1 MDQAFFQRLL
11 ETFRVEA
18 DEHLMNITNGLLE
31 LEQTHG
37 DAERASLLETT
48 YREAHSLKGA
58 ARAVGI
64 SEIESICQTVESAFA
79 ALKQGQL
86 ESHKELYDLLH
97 EGVDLIS
104 GFLRAQDDAKKMDLS
119 LSIEDLTKDL
129 SEYLILNVD
138 DSIDKIK
145 KKLPIESTAEQ
156 PPQVI
161 IPASAPVPERSL
173 HERQAPEHKKQARVF
188 EQSVSDTVRI
198 STAKIDELFVKT
210 QEIIYTK
217 LSMEQIQSEL
227 SWIELML
234 TSLTDKYRITRFE
247 FERTFPQHLD
257 HLNRLLGP
265 HQDML
270 NELSRKVKYL
280 TKESRKGLRQ
290 SSNNIE
296 NLIDNIK
303 EVLLLP
309 FSHLTAGFPKLVRD
323 LGRDLKKDVDIII
336 NGADTQCDKRILE
349 ELKDPFIHLLRN
361 SIDHGIEKPDLRIKH
376 KKPVQG
382 SITITI
388 QSSEGGKVIITV
400 EDDGDGV
407 DVDKLKRSILSKQIM
422 EPQRLSYLT
431 EPELL
436 NMIFYSDVSTAET
449 ISDISG
455 RGLGMAIV
463 KEKIEKLDG
472 TIRVESVR
480 HKGVKF
486 TISLPVY
493 LASLRGIVLRCNE
506 SVFAIPTVRIS
517 RIIRINRSNV
527 KSVGNKETVNIEGY
541 PVALVGLADLLGIR
555 GTKSSGNP
563 KFLTC
568 LYVKSGEKRVAFM
581 VDEIID
587 EREII
592 IKPFNPQLSR
602 VKNFS
607 GATLLANGKIVPVLN
622 VFDLIASVE
631 KETKSLPPASKEKVV
646 TEKKILVVDD
656 SITSRMLVKDIL
668 ESFGYIVKAAF
679 DGLDAFT
686 TLQIEQ
692 FDLVVSDVEMPRM
705 NGFELAQNVRKDSR
719 LRNLPIILVTSLAK
733 PEDRE
738 RGIQAGANAYIVKSS
753 FDQSALLDT
762 IERLI

>member
-1 MDQAFFQRLL
+1 MDQAFFKRLL

-31 LEQTHG
+31 LEQING
-37 DAERASLLETT
+37 EKECAALLETT

-64 SEIESICQTVESAFA
+64 SEIETICQTVESAFA
-79 ALKQGQL
+79 ALKQSQL
-86 ESHKELYDLLH
+86 EVNKELFNLLH

-104 GFLRAQDDAKKMDLS
+104 GFLRAKDDSAKMEIS
-119 LSIEDLTKDL
+119 LGIEDLTKDL

-145 KKLPIESTAEQ
+145 KKI
-156 PPQVI
+156 PQEPFR
-161 IPASAPVPERSL
+161 PAPAKVDISAPVPERVL
-173 HERQAPEHKKQARVF
+173 HEKQAPEHKKNQRVI
-188 EQSVSDTVRI
+188 EAGISDTVRI

-227 SWIELML
+227 SWIEMML

-247 FERTFPQHLD
+247 FERTFPQHLN

-270 NELSRKVKYL
+270 NDLSRKVKFL

-296 NLIDNIK
+296 NLIENIK

-309 FSHLTAGFPKLVRD
+309 FTHLTAGFPKLVRD
-323 LGRDLKKDVDIII
+323 LSRDLKKDVDIVIS
-336 NGADTQCDKRILE
+336 GADTQCDKRILE

-361 SIDHGIEKPDLRIKH
+361 CIDHGIEKPDIRIKH
-376 KKPVQG
+376 QKPVQG
-382 SITITI
+382 SITISI

-400 EDDGDGV
+400 EDDGDGI
-407 DVDKLKRSILSKQIM
+407 DIEKLKKSILSKQIM

-431 EPELL
+431 DPELL

-517 RIIRINRSNV
+517 RIIRINRSNI

-541 PVALVGLADLLGIR
+541 PVALVDLADLLGIR
-555 GTKSSGNP
+555 GAKNSGNP
-563 KFLTC
+563 KYLTC
-568 LYVKSGEKRVAFM
+568 LYVKSGEKRVAFR
-581 VDEIID
+581 VDEIVD

-592 IKPFNPQLSR
+592 IKPFNAQLSR

-631 KETKSLPPASKEKVV
+631 KENKAIPRSSEEKNI

-668 ESFGYIVKAAF
+668 ESFGYRVKAAF

-686 TLQIEQ
+686 TLQLEP

-705 NGFELAQNVRKDSR
+705 NGFELAQNIRKDTK
-719 LRNLPIILVTSLAK
+719 LRNLPVILVTSLAK

>member
-1 MDQAFFQRLL
+1 MDQAFYQRLL

-31 LEQTHG
+31 LEQLHG
-37 DAERASLLETT
+37 EEERASLLETT

-64 SEIESICQTVESAFA
+64 SEIETICQTVESAFS

-86 ESHKELYDLLH
+86 ESAKELFDLLH

-104 GFLRAQDDAKKMDLS
+104 GFLRAKDDAGKMEVS
-119 LSIEDLTKDL
+119 LNIEDLTKDL
-129 SEYLILNVD
+129 SEYLVLNID
-138 DSIDKIK
+138 DSIDKLK
-145 KKLPIESTAEQ
+145 KKLPADISHEQ
-156 PPQVI
+156 PPAEE
-161 IPASAPVPERSL
+161 IPPAAVKERVL
-173 HERQAPEHKKQARVF
+173 HDRQAPEHKKLQRAA

-217 LSMEQIQSEL
+217 LSMEQIQNEL
-227 SWIELML
+227 SWIEMML

-257 HLNRLLGP
+257 NLNRLLGP

-270 NELSRKVKYL
+270 NDLSRKVKYL
-280 TKESRKGLRQ
+280 SKESRKGLRQ

-323 LGRDLKKDVDIII
+323 LGRDLKKDVDIVI

-361 SIDHGIEKPDLRIKH
+361 SIDHGIEKPDLRVKH

-382 SITITI
+382 KITISI

-400 EDDGDGV
+400 EDDGDGI
-407 DVDKLKRSILSKQIM
+407 DIEKLKRSILAKQIM

-436 NMIFYSDVSTAET
+436 NMIFYSDVSTADT

-472 TIRVESVR
+472 SIRVESVR
-480 HKGVKF
+480 QKGVKF

-506 SVFAIPTVRIS
+506 SYFAIPTVRIS
-517 RIIRINRSNV
+517 RIIRINRSNI

-563 KFLTC
+563 KYLTC
-568 LYVKSGEKRVAFM
+568 LYVKSGEKRVAFW
-581 VDEIID
+581 VDEILD

-631 KETKSLPPASKEKVV
+631 KESRAVQQSSEEKST

-668 ESFGYIVKAAF
+668 ESFGYNVKAAF
-679 DGLDAFT
+679 DGLDAYT
-686 TLQIEQ
+686 TLQLEH

-705 NGFELAQNVRKDSR
+705 SGFELAQSIRKDAK
-719 LRNLPIILVTSLAK
+719 LRNLPVILVTSLAK

>member
-1 MDQAFFQRLL
+1 MDQTFFQRLL

-31 LEQTHG
+31 LEQLHG
-37 DAERASLLETT
+37 DQERASLLETT
-48 YREAHSLKGA
+48 FREAHSLKGA

-64 SEIESICQTVESAFA
+64 SEIENICQTVESAFA

-86 ESHKELYDLLH
+86 DTNNELFDLLH

-104 GFLRAQDDAKKMDLS
+104 GFLRAQDDSGKMKIS
-119 LSIEDLTKDL
+119 LGIEDLTKDL
-129 SEYLILNVD
+129 SEYLVLNVD

-145 KKLPIESTAEQ
+145 KKLPHEASHE
-156 PPQVI
+156 PPPPVEKTF
-161 IPASAPVPERSL
+161 PASERVL
-173 HERQAPEHKKQARVF
+173 HERQAPEHKKPAWAI
-188 EQSVSDTVRI
+188 EQNVSDTVRI

-217 LSMEQIQSEL
+217 LSMEQIQQEL
-227 SWIELML
+227 SWIEMMF

-257 HLNRLLGP
+257 NLNRLLGP
-265 HQDML
+265 HQEML

-296 NLIDNIK
+296 NLIENIK

-323 LGRDLKKDVDIII
+323 LGRDLKKDVEITI

-361 SIDHGIEKPDLRIKH
+361 SIDHGIEKPDIRIKN

-382 SITITI
+382 NITISI
-388 QSSEGGKVIITV
+388 QSSEGGKVVITI
-400 EDDGDGV
+400 EDDGDGI
-407 DVDKLKRSILSKQIM
+407 DIEKLKRSILTKQIM

-431 EPELL
+431 EPELM

-480 HKGVKF
+480 HKGIKF

-493 LASLRGIVLRCNE
+493 LASLRGIILRCNE
-506 SVFAIPTVRIS
+506 SEFAIPTVRIS
-517 RIIRINRSNV
+517 RIIRINRSNI

-563 KFLTC
+563 KYLTC
-568 LYVKSGEKRVAFM
+568 LYIKSGEKRVAFW
-581 VDEIID
+581 VDEILN

-592 IKPFNPQLSR
+592 IKPFNAQLSR

-631 KETKSLPPASKEKVV
+631 KQTKTPPRESEEK
-646 TEKKILVVDD
+646 TSSEKKILVVDD

-668 ESFGYIVKAAF
+668 ESFGYIVRAAF

-686 TLQIEQ
+686 TLQLEE

-705 NGFELAQNVRKDSR
+705 NGFELAQNIRKDAK
-719 LRNLPIILVTSLAK
+719 LRNLPVILVTSLAK

-738 RGIQAGANAYIVKSS
+738 RGIQAGANAYIIKSS